1 MRRGSDGLMCISF
14 SIQLCDRLFCRPS
27 NPIAFLG
34 FDRHPQPDLVR
45 FSDSLALGSPSPR
58 ASWLGNLTQPDQAS
72 KHQNT
77 LLCNCPGLLAVIY
90 MATLSGNMSVL
101 SENIRLVS
109 WVSTPDLYKLITK
122 NAIKFSIISQDR
134 GLAEVGLYHISVL
147 SAKRRREIDGW
158 MQNWIPCNAI
168 RSSGMFQK

>member
-1 MRRGSDGLMCISF
+1 MWSLKVWTDSCSNLKKIYFSSQKMRRGSDGFMCISF

-34 FDRHPQPDLVR
+34 FHRHPK
-45 FSDSLALGSPSPR
+45 
-58 ASWLGNLTQPDQAS
+58 PDQTS

-109 WVSTPDLYKLITK
+109 WMSTSDFYKLITK
-122 NAIKFSIISQDR
+122 NAIKFSIISQDS

-158 MQNWIPCNAI
+158 KQNWIPCNAI